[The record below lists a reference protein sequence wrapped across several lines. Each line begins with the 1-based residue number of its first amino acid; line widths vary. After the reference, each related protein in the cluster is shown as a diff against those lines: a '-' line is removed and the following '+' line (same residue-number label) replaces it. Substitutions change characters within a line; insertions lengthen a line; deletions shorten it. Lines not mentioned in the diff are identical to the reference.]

1 MRFVLLGPPGAGKGT
16 QAVQLAEHLK
26 VPMLSTG
33 EMFREASR
41 NQTELGRQVEEY
53 FQSGRLVPDELVEQI
68 VFERLSQNDCQNGFL
83 LDGFPRTVPQAEN
96 LDNWLVQNSLSL
108 DAVLELN
115 VTREELLDRLAQRG
129 RQDDDREIV
138 LERLKQY
145 DHLTLPLTAYY
156 QERGVL
162 QAIDGI
168 GTADEVFARVVQIVD
183 NLPKAGNAQ

>member
-16 QAVQLAEHLK
+16 QAVQLAEHLN

-41 NQTELGRQVEEY
+41 NQTDLGRQVEEY

-68 VFERLSQNDCQNGFL
+68 VFERLSQDDCQNGFL

-96 LDNWLVQNSLSL
+96 LDNWLVQNGLSL
-108 DAVLELN
+108 NAVLELN

-145 DHLTLPLTAYY
+145 DQLTLPLTAYY
-156 QERGVL
+156 QERGIL
-162 QAIDGI
+162 HAIDGL
-168 GTADEVFARVVQIVD
+168 GTTDEVFARVVQIVD
-183 NLPKAGNAQ
+183 NLPKAGSAQ